1 MAKKRLRHLNGSSA
15 EVLDRPPS
23 RDGVKTTKEISF
35 LDSVNKMF
43 DRAAANLDLPP
54 GLADLIKRCLAVYQ
68 VRFPV
73 EIRGHIKV
81 FTGWRAIHSEHR
93 LPTKGGI
100 RFAPVVDQDDVE
112 ALAALMSYKCAIV
125 DVPFGGSKGGLNIN
139 PKEFTEEELEI
150 ITRRFASELA
160 RRGFISP
167 SLNVPAPDMGT
178 GSREMAWIADE
189 YRRLFPS
196 DINAIACVTGKPV
209 SESGI
214 NGRVEA
220 TGRGVQYGLREF
232 FRYPKDVAR
241 AGMSGDLAGKRV
253 IIQGLGNVGYHTAK
267 FLQEDDGARIVGI
280 IERDGA
286 LLDERGLIVEEIAEY
301 RRIHGGLEGFPGGQ
315 FVQNG
320 QAVLE
325 EDCDVLIPAA
335 MENQITME
343 NAPRIRAKLIAE
355 AANGPITYAA
365 DDFLRNADK
374 VIIPD
379 VFLNAGGVTVSYF
392 EWIKNL
398 SHIRF
403 GRMDRRMQELR
414 GGHIVEVIE
423 TMVGKKVPEEMA
435 RKIKY
440 GADELDLIRS
450 GLDDTMRKGY
460 QEIRDVWNGQPK
472 VTDLRTAAFV
482 VGIQKI
488 ARHYLEMGI

>member
-1 MAKKRLRHLNGSSA
+1 MAKKRLRPFNGTA
-15 EVLDRPPS
+15 TAVLDRPPS
-23 RDGVKTTKEISF
+23 RDGIKSPKEISF
-35 LDSVNKMF
+35 LDSVNSMF

-54 GLADLIKRCLAVYQ
+54 GLGDLIKRCLAVYQ

-125 DVPFGGSKGGLNIN
+125 DVPFGGSKGGLCIN
-139 PKEFTEEELEI
+139 PKEYTVEELEI

-214 NGRVEA
+214 SGRVEA

-241 AGMSGDLAGKRV
+241 AGMSGDLMGKRI

-286 LLDERGLIVEEIAEY
+286 LLDERGLIVEEVAEY
-301 RRIHGGLEGFPGGQ
+301 KRVHGGLQGFPSGQ
-315 FVQNG
+315 FVENG
-320 QAVLE
+320 QVILE
-325 EDCDVLIPAA
+325 EECDVLIPAA
-335 MENQITME
+335 MENQITMN
-343 NAPRIRAKLIAE
+343 NAPRLRARLIAE
-355 AANGPITYAA
+355 AANGPISFAA
-365 DDFLRNADK
+365 DDFLRQAGK

-403 GRMDRRMQELR
+403 GRMDKRMQEMR
-414 GGHIVEVIE
+414 GGHIIEVIE
-423 TMVGKKVPEEMA
+423 RMVGKKVPEEMA

-460 QEIRDVWNGQPK
+460 QEIRDVWNDPK
-472 VTDLRTAAFV
+472 VADLRTAAFV

-488 ARHYLEMGI
+488 SRHYLEMGI

>member
-1 MAKKRLRHLNGSSA
+1 MAKKRLRHLNGA
-15 EVLDRPPS
+15 ATAVLDRPPS
-23 RDGVKTTKEISF
+23 RDGVKPTKEISF
-35 LDSVNKMF
+35 LDSVNSMF

-54 GLADLIKRCLAVYQ
+54 GLGDLIKRCLAVYQ

-73 EIRGHIKV
+73 EIRGHIRV

-125 DVPFGGSKGGLNIN
+125 DVPFGGSKGGLCIN
-139 PKEFTEEELEI
+139 PKEYTVEELEV
-150 ITRRFASELA
+150 ITRRFANELA

-189 YRRLFPS
+189 YRRLYPS

-214 NGRVEA
+214 AGRVEA

-241 AGMSGDLAGKRV
+241 AGMSGDLAGKR
-253 IIQGLGNVGYHTAK
+253 IIVQGLGNVGYHSAK
-267 FLQEDDGARIVGI
+267 FLQEDDGARIIAI

-286 LLDERGLIVEEIAEY
+286 LIDERGLIVEEVAEY
-301 RRIHGGLEGFPGGQ
+301 KRIHGGLQGFPGGQ
-315 FVQNG
+315 FVENG
-320 QAVLE
+320 QAILE
-325 EDCDVLIPAA
+325 EECDVLIPAA
-335 MENQITME
+335 MENQITTE

-355 AANGPITYAA
+355 AANGPITFAA
-365 DDFLRNADK
+365 DDYLRHSDK

-379 VFLNAGGVTVSYF
+379 VFLNSGGVTVSYF

-403 GRMDRRMQELR
+403 GRMDRRMHEMR
-414 GGHIVEVIE
+414 GGHIIEVIE
-423 TMVGKKVPEEMA
+423 SMVGKKVPENMA
-435 RKIKY
+435 RKVKF
-440 GADELDLIRS
+440 GADEIDLIRS

-460 QEIRDVWNGQPK
+460 QEIRDVWNDPK
-472 VTDLRTAAFV
+472 VTDLRTAAFM